1 MDLPQ
6 KPTLQTEPVFSAK
19 ALVAGTLGSLCIAV
33 GAPYG
38 NMVIR
43 GSYMS
48 IDFSAAGALFLFFLL
63 TGLFNA
69 LLMRFAAPVALG
81 RCELIVAYIAYIMM
95 LTASAIPRCALVSTG

>member
-1 MDLPQ
+1 MDLSKESTFQP
-6 KPTLQTEPVFSAK
+6 PVRAEPVFSVK

-69 LLMRFAAPVALG
+69 LITRFAAPVALG
-81 RCELIVAYIAYIMM
+81 RGELIVAYIVHHDDHGLGY
-95 LTASAIPRCALVSTG
+95 SHDGP